1 MHINI
6 KTELFALPS
15 QSSSPGQ
22 IIPVISR
29 VLMFQGSEYC
39 DIFPC
44 QTPGQ
49 IRNVIYY
56 STSLL
61 RREEMSV
68 VLCISVLWSN
78 IIRLSPL
85 AEY

>member
-1 MHINI
+1 
-6 KTELFALPS
+6 
-15 QSSSPGQ
+15 
-22 IIPVISR
+22 
-29 VLMFQGSEYC
+29 MFQGSEYC